1 MELRFK
7 EFGFDIELTDEQ
19 WSSEWEDILKMSS
32 PAPLSK
38 PPDRLV
44 RQVDPILAS
53 LAYLV
58 SFLSFDMS

>member
-38 PPDRLV
+38 PPDRS
-44 RQVDPILAS
+44 DP
-53 LAYLV
+53 YLFV
-58 SFLSFDMS
+58 FFCFVIRYLPFII

>member
-38 PPDRLV
+38 PPDRLEGF
-44 RQVDPILAS
+44 A
-53 LAYLV
+53 
-58 SFLSFDMS
+58 